1 MGKDSCP
8 DGYSAIGDPSTC
20 QKASQNLDLVY
31 DESKNANGEN
41 ALCKW
46 CGGCIPKIVSMA
58 IGHGAKARSIC
69 QINDEYSELVYLYI
83 YI

>member
-1 MGKDSCP
+1 MPDYIQGEMGKDSCP
-8 DGYSAIGDPSTC
+8 IGYIPIMNPNTC

-31 DESKNANGEN
+31 KESQNANGEN

-46 CGGCIPKIVSMA
+46 CGGCRPKIVSMA

-69 QINDEYSELVYLYI
+69 QFNGK
-83 YI
+83 

>member
-1 MGKDSCP
+1 MSDYIQGEMGKDNCP
-8 DGYSAIGDPSTC
+8 DGYMPIQEPSTC

-31 DESKNANGEN
+31 DESQNANGEN

-46 CGGCIPKIVSMA
+46 CGGCKPKVVSMA

-69 QINDEYSELVYLYI
+69 QFNGK
-83 YI
+83 